1 MNKIIILLVI
11 FFLGVS
17 TFFLT
22 KKNTIENNEHQ
33 TTSHANSDKLIDST
47 DHNTNSNKINQN
59 QKISIHILRP
69 LLIHHDI
76 IIKINTDSIIDKSQV
91 TLITNNL
98 PIDFTLKNNKI
109 YFKPNKTGIHKLTIT
124 THNKTSFSLYI
135 EESHAFNP
143 DHIQVF
149 NGADELEQALGLIT
163 NQFWV
168 SSSSLQTQELQNLIQ
183 SHSLSIVG
191 KDEYL
196 GFLIEID
203 PDNGSELMAIKQ
215 LKQSPEVDYVF
226 QRLYEGGA
234 LDRLEKLREPFYP
247 NDYSSW
253 SMGHTENWHL
263 VRIEAPKA
271 WSVTTGNPDI
281 HIGIADGGFDT
292 SHPELAGRIAINFYS
307 SLNEP
312 NEAQISHGTAVAGA
326 IGASGDNQYGM
337 TGLNFHSPLVLHQ
350 AGFRQWVTL
359 AKQPKV
365 KVISA
370 SWAIPG
376 HIPKKLNLG
385 NANEVKDRAEN
396 AFKLSR
402 SFRAIAEKNPDK
414 LFIFSAG
421 NGIGN
426 GQGHKG
432 QYAVEGRLHSPALH
446 LSSANKVD
454 KLPNVLFVAALTAK
468 GALSF
473 TSTYGN
479 LVDIAAPAY
488 YKSLAANNGFKTDGD
503 GKYGI
508 NGGFKGTSS
517 AAPVVA
523 GVASLIYSIN
533 PNLKG
538 HEVKAIILEAAQ
550 EKVNERFNSPKSKNK
565 DRLNHPLPILNANR
579 AVFATYKYLKQNT
592 KFSVRVA
599 DPVKRTI
606 AVTKNG
612 KTQTFYQL
620 EEETDELILQD
631 AGEEEEIDLE
641 EIVAD
646 ESQLIMNALKSI
658 KIGELSLNIKD
669 RKTQQPIN
677 EATVTIALDDKLNNA
692 SSSIPH
698 YTFQLEGARPIIF
711 LEGQYLAEFSHPD
724 YQPLKKIIRFKHNQK
739 LTEEIFLT
747 PLHDSPLP
755 QINGQVTNI
764 EGTSINNA
772 EVSVILEKNF
782 SSPVATTQTDN
793 DGQFILELPQ
803 ELIDQLD
810 NCSLLID
817 AEFFS
822 SQTVTDLSF
831 DKNNETSVLIQ
842 LTHESHETNQ
852 KTEEFSD

>member
-1 MNKIIILLVI
+1 MTKNK
-11 FFLGVS
+11 
-17 TFFLT
+17 TF
-22 KKNTIENNEHQ
+22 ENNDHQ
-33 TTSHANSDKLIDST
+33 TTNQANPEKLIDSP
-47 DHNTNSNKINQN
+47 DSNTNSNRINQN
-59 QKISIHILRP
+59 QKLSIHILRP
-69 LLIHHDI
+69 LFIHHDI
-76 IIKINTDSIIDKSQV
+76 IIKINTDLIIDKSQV
-91 TLITNNL
+91 TLLADNS
-98 PIDFTLKNNKI
+98 PINFTLQDNTI
-109 YFKPNKTGIHKLTIT
+109 YFKPNKTGVHTLTII
-124 THNKTSFSLYI
+124 THKKTSFSLYI

-149 NGADELEQALGLIT
+149 NDADELEQALGLIT
-163 NQFWV
+163 NQFWI

-183 SHSLSIVG
+183 SHSLSIIG
-191 KDEYL
+191 KDGYL

-203 PDNGSELMAIKQ
+203 PDNSSELMAIKQ
-215 LKQSPEVDYVF
+215 LKQVPEVDYVF
-226 QRLYEGGA
+226 QRLYEGDA

-263 VRIEAPKA
+263 VRVEAPKA

-337 TGLNFHSPLVLHQ
+337 TGLNFHSPLVLHR

-432 QYAVEGRLHSPALH
+432 HYAVEGRLHSPALH

-468 GALSF
+468 GPLSF

-538 HEVKAIILEAAQ
+538 HEVKAILLEAAS
-550 EKVNERFNSPKSKNK
+550 EKVSERFNSPKSKNK
-565 DRLNHPLPILNANR
+565 DRLDHPLPILNANR
-579 AVFATYKYLKQNT
+579 AVFATYKYLKQKT

-631 AGEEEEIDLE
+631 AGEEETQDENEKIDLE

-646 ESQLIMNALKSI
+646 ESQLILNALKSI
-658 KIGELSLNIKD
+658 KIGELSLDIKD
-669 RKTQQPIN
+669 KKTQQPIN
-677 EATVTIALDDKLNNA
+677 GATVTIALDDKLNNA
-692 SSSIPH
+692 PSSIPP
-698 YTFQLEGARPIIF
+698 YTFQLEGTHPIIF

-724 YQPLKKIIRFKHNQK
+724 YQPLKKLIIFKHNQK

-764 EGTSINNA
+764 EGNPINNA

-782 SSPVATTQTDN
+782 SSPLATTRTD
-793 DGQFILELPQ
+793 DEGQFLLELPQ

-810 NCSLLID
+810 NCKLLID

-842 LTHESHETNQ
+842 LTHESHERNQ